1 MTALVGPS
9 GGGKSTAAKLAA
21 RFWDA
26 DDGVVSIGG
35 VDVSTVDPE
44 ALLVD
49 FAQVFQDVVLFD
61 DTIMQNIR
69 LVGQMPRMRRC
80 LRRLGRRTAM
90 ILSPACR
97 RAMKRRIGE
106 NGALLSGGERQ
117 RISIARAI
125 LKNAPIDSSG

>member
-49 FAQVFQDVVLFD
+49 FAPSVPGCGSV
-61 DTIMQNIR
+61 
-69 LVGQMPRMRRC
+69 RRHDHAEHPT
-80 LRRLGRRTAM
+80 R
-90 ILSPACR
+90 
-97 RAMKRRIGE
+97 
-106 NGALLSGGERQ
+106 
-117 RISIARAI
+117 
-125 LKNAPIDSSG
+125 

>member
-49 FAQVFQDVVLFD
+49 FAKCS
-61 DTIMQNIR
+61 
-69 LVGQMPRMRRC
+69 RMWFCSTTRSCRTSDSVARC
-80 LRRLGRRTAM
+80 HG
-90 ILSPACR
+90 
-97 RAMKRRIGE
+97 
-106 NGALLSGGERQ
+106 
-117 RISIARAI
+117 
-125 LKNAPIDSSG
+125 

>member
-44 ALLVD
+44 ALLSISPSVPGCGS
-49 FAQVFQDVVLFD
+49 V
-61 DTIMQNIR
+61 
-69 LVGQMPRMRRC
+69 RRHDHAEHPT
-80 LRRLGRRTAM
+80 R
-90 ILSPACR
+90 
-97 RAMKRRIGE
+97 
-106 NGALLSGGERQ
+106 
-117 RISIARAI
+117 
-125 LKNAPIDSSG
+125 